1 MKKKE
6 YYFFYAVLLCTVV
19 SACSDENGKGVNTT
33 TLEIAEQFVDFKE
46 NGESQTLAITTNQE
60 EWSATVESN
69 GKRLVQHSS

>member
-1 MKKKE
+1 ML
-6 YYFFYAVLLCTVV
+6 FFLCTVV

-60 EWSATVESN
+60 A
-69 GKRLVQHSS
+69 LL